1 MLRVADASKAT
12 EIAINLLW
20 CVPGKVGGSEQ
31 YLTRQLA
38 GLCGHS
44 EFNLHAYVPQGFAAA
59 HSELVDIV
67 HLHEMPLTAHNRGAR
82 ILYESTWLNS
92 RTKNA
97 QLVHHGGGT
106 LPMRGN
112 SNTLLTVHDVQYL
125 TYPEYFSA
133 VRLRYL
139 KAMMPRSVKRART
152 IAVPSAYVRGVL
164 MEKFSLPGEKI
175 HVVRHG
181 VEALVRSEE
190 NIAHVRNKYGLGNV
204 EYFIYPAMT
213 HPHKNHAFLVN
224 LLAGPWK
231 NRHEHVVFIGSPGRA
246 HEELLALVAR
256 LGVSDR
262 VHIVGRV
269 EGLER
274 DAFVAG
280 ARALLFPSQYEGFG
294 APLIEAMSLGVPVV
308 CANTA
313 SLPEVAGEAA
323 LVLPLSLDAWSE
335 VPNILDNTSAELVQR
350 GHLRVQHFSLAES
363 GNDLAAIYESMLK

>member
-1 MLRVADASKAT
+1 MLRVTDAAKAN

-38 GLCGHS
+38 GLCGHG

-59 HSELVDIV
+59 HSELVDVV
-67 HLHEMPLTAHNRGAR
+67 HLHEMPLTAQNRGAR

-92 RTKNA
+92 RIKNA

-112 SNTLLTVHDVQYL
+112 KNTLLTVHDVQYL

-139 KAMMPRSVKRART
+139 KAMMPRSVNRART

-164 MEKFSLPGEKI
+164 MEKFSLSGEKI

-190 NIAHVRNKYGLGNV
+190 NIAHVRKKYGIENV

-213 HPHKNHAFLVN
+213 HPHKNHSFLVN

-231 NRHEHVVFIGSPGRA
+231 NRNEHVVFIGSPGRA

-269 EGLER
+269 EGIER

-363 GNDLAAIYESMLK
+363 GNDLAATYESMLK